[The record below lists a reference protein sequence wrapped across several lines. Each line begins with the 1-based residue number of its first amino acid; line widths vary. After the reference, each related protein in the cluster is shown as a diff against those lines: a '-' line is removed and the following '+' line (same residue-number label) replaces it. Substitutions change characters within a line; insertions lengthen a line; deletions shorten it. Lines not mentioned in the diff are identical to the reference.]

1 MERRNHDKK
10 YRKGRDPCHYT
21 GKYKHAAHS
30 ICITV
35 PKAFQNGS
43 NYDYHFIITELA
55 ERFKWEFSCLWENT
69 KKYIHF
75 SVPIKKKLRS

>member
-1 MERRNHDKK
+1 MKKLSQYIKKNGIKIITLERRNQDKK
-10 YRKGRDPCHYT
+10 YRKSTDPCHDK

-43 NYDYHFIITELA
+43 NYDYNFIITELV
-55 ERFKWEFSCLWENT
+55 ERFK
-69 KKYIHF
+69 
-75 SVPIKKKLRS
+75 